1 MSQQVSAEY
10 VNEIIIALENQRNQA
25 LKQAAEAQATASIAT
40 KQLNAILKVIKERN
54 LEKHFSDED
63 KPADKPAE

>member
-10 VNEIIIALENQRNQA
+10 VNEIIVALENQRNLA

-40 KQLNAILKVIKERN
+40 KQLNALLKVIKERN
-54 LEKHFSDED
+54 LEKHFADED
-63 KPADKPAE
+63 KPAE

>member
-10 VNEIIIALENQRNQA
+10 VSEIIIALENQRNQA
-25 LKQAAEAQATASIAT
+25 LKQAAEAQAAANIAA

-54 LEKHFSDED
+54 LEKYFADED
-63 KPADKPAE
+63 KPAE